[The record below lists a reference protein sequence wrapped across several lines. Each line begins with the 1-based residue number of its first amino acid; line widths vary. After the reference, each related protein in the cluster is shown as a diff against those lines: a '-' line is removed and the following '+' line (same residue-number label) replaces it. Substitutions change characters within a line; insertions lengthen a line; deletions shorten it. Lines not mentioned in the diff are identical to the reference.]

1 MQIKTKITSD
11 LLGQLLSKRQEITN
25 FDEDMVKGKPL
36 FTVGGSVNWY
46 NYYEKE
52 YEVSHKIKNRTTSWS
67 SNPDICPK
75 WGKRISERQMHFHY
89 SQKLRIYNGIL

>member
-1 MQIKTKITSD
+1 MQIKTKITS
-11 LLGQLLSKRQEITN
+11 LVLVQLLSKRQEITN

-52 YEVSHKIKNRTTSWS
+52 YRSFS
-67 SNPDICPK
+67 
-75 WGKRISERQMHFHY
+75 
-89 SQKLRIYNGIL
+89 